1 MLAAGLRCVR
11 QMQTSYRI
19 RIPMPATA
27 LTNLALDLEPG
38 ELSKTGRA
46 CETVSINGAKIRV
59 TPVFYAYW
67 RFAAERQRIFYR
79 RLTRTVGHLTND
91 PVLRNF
97 KFTNAYR
104 ASDRVSQ
111 YLIRNVIYR
120 EDLPRDGTNL
130 FFRILLFKLFNKI
143 ETWTFLE
150 DEIGPLT
157 WETFNFDRYNSLLS
171 ACHGAILGGP

>member
-1 MLAAGLRCVR
+1 MRNGLDQRR
-11 QMQTSYRI
+11 KNS
-19 RIPMPATA
+19 
-27 LTNLALDLEPG
+27 
-38 ELSKTGRA
+38 
-46 CETVSINGAKIRV
+46 V